1 MEHRFTRQELYDLV
15 WSKPITHLAAELG
28 VSVGL
33 LGALLRRADVPKPSP
48 GHWMRKE
55 FGKPIEQP
63 PLPKKRSGCVEP
75 LVLDTERKRVKRKSN
90 PVEAEPEE
98 AEVGTKD
105 AQTPPGKEPAQTAPM
120 PRPTKPTTITR
131 EDLYRAVWA
140 TPMSRLAKDYGLS
153 DSGLAKICRK
163 ENIPRPPRGY
173 WAKHAV
179 GKAPKQTPLPKAGDA
194 RPITIRPTPLAPPP
208 IELPPEV
215 KQQVD
220 KARANENILTVPER
234 LLRPHPVIAS
244 WLSEHK
250 EKKQRAR
257 SERDP
262 WVRDLYRPKE
272 FTATDHRKH
281 RILDT
286 LFKAIER
293 QGGKVKQGERGALF
307 VEVLGEKVEFQVRE
321 KQKQQRRPLTDSEKR
336 WRSPGDRGWRQELLP
351 TGWLVFEIKTWQWPA
366 GLPKKWLETDKRPM
380 EGMLPDIV
388 ATFVAAGPLLV
399 QQRKDREAAER
410 ERQLAEQR
418 RYEEQRRQRRDANQW
433 RRFRELAQNWNELG
447 TVRNFLTAL
456 RKMDVEPSA
465 EIGDRTAAEWIT
477 WAEEWLER
485 ADPTADGVEGVFGQ
499 IDTVT
504 DWTYRD

>member
-1 MEHRFTRQELYDLV
+1 M
-15 WSKPITHLAAELG
+15 
-28 VSVGL
+28 
-33 LGALLRRADVPKPSP
+33 
-48 GHWMRKE
+48 
-55 FGKPIEQP
+55 
-63 PLPKKRSGCVEP
+63 
-75 LVLDTERKRVKRKSN
+75 SN
-90 PVEAEPEE
+90 PVEAEPAA
-98 AEVGTKD
+98 AEVETKE
-105 AQTPPGKEPAQTAPM
+105 AQTPPGKEPMQTVPM
-120 PRPTKPTTITR
+120 HRPTKPTTITR

-140 TPMSRLAKDYGLS
+140 TPMSRLAKDFGLS
-153 DSGLAKICRK
+153 DSGLAKICRR

-194 RPITIRPTPLAPPP
+194 HPITIRPTPLAPPP
-208 IELPPEV
+208 IELSPEV

-220 KARANENILTVPER
+220 KARLNENTLTVPER

-250 EKKQRAR
+250 EKKRRAR

-262 WVRDLYRPKE
+262 WMRDLYLPKE
-272 FTATDHRKH
+272 FTETDHRKH

-293 QGGKVKQGERGALF
+293 QGGKVKQGERGVLF
-307 VEVLGEKVEFQVRE
+307 AEVLGEKVEFQVRE
-321 KQKQQRRPLTDSEKR
+321 KQKQQRRPLTDSERR
-336 WRSPGDRGWRQELLP
+336 WRSPGDKGWRQELVS

-366 GLPKKWLETDKRPM
+366 GLPKKWLESDKRPM

-388 ATFVAAGPLLV
+388 ATFVAAGPLLF
-399 QQRKDREAAER
+399 QQRKDRETAER

-418 RYEEQRRQRRDANQW
+418 RYEEQRQRKRDANRW
-433 RRFRELAQNWNELG
+433 RRFRELAQDWNELG

-456 RKMDVEPSA
+456 RTMDVDPSA

-477 WAEEWLER
+477 WAEEWLKR
-485 ADPTADGVEGVFGQ
+485 ADPTADGVEGVFEQ